1 VIQPLRLS
9 NEREKERIHFMKRLV
24 ILGLVYIIG
33 GISGVIFRSVTSGAE
48 DRSRIAMLESELK
61 SRNDKLDK
69 CTDALING
77 LHPNAAQT
85 APPATATGPK

>member
-1 VIQPLRLS
+1 
-9 NEREKERIHFMKRLV
+9 MKRLV

-48 DRSRIAMLESELK
+48 DRSRIAILESELK

-85 APPATATGPK
+85 AAPATATSPK

>member
-1 VIQPLRLS
+1 
-9 NEREKERIHFMKRLV
+9 MKRLM

-33 GISGVIFRSVTSGAE
+33 GISGVIFHSATSGAA
-48 DRSRIAMLESELK
+48 DRGRIATLESELK

-77 LHPNAAQT
+77 LHPNAPQT
-85 APPATATGPK
+85 AAPATATSPK

>member
-1 VIQPLRLS
+1 
-9 NEREKERIHFMKRLV
+9 V

-33 GISGVIFRSVTSGAE
+33 GISGVIFYSITSGTA
-48 DRSRIAMLESELK
+48 DRARITMLESELK

-77 LHPNAAQT
+77 LHPNSPQT
-85 APPATATGPK
+85 APSATETSPK

>member
-1 VIQPLRLS
+1 
-9 NEREKERIHFMKRLV
+9 MKRLV
-24 ILGLVYIIG
+24 IFSLVYIIG

-48 DRSRIAMLESELK
+48 DRSRIAILESELK

-77 LHPNAAQT
+77 LRPNAAQT
-85 APPATATGPK
+85 AGPATASSPK